1 MATYKILSL
10 DGGGPWALL
19 QAMALQKIYKVDT
32 RGHQVLKDFNLVAA
46 NGGGSITLAGL
57 IANMP
62 LNAILE
68 DWFMSNNMRRRVFAP
83 TRFLNTWFGR
93 GAKYSTSK
101 KSNTIKA
108 ILGDYAERS
117 LSDVH
122 EAVRGE
128 TLVAANFLISAYD
141 CGRNRAEFFRSD
153 RDSACASA
161 TPLDPQLADAIH
173 ASTTAPAPLFDS
185 PAEVGDGR
193 FWDGAAAGLYNPI
206 LAALTEAIANR
217 REAKD
222 IRILSIGSGTVQLP
236 IWMNGENPKLTRGV
250 DDFPQ
255 DLDELTRSVLY
266 DPPESATFVAH
277 VMLGQPLPA
286 PGVELPLSGNVVRL
300 SPLIRPVQKGGKW
313 VPPEGMDDKKFER
326 LAKLELD
333 AVAPEGVQLIKA
345 LGDVWI
351 AGAPINQPIRSGRNL
366 RPEIGHE
373 TFAAAKAAW
382 EKIR

>member
-19 QAMALQKIYKVDT
+19 QVMALQRIYKNDT
-32 RGHQVLKDFNLVAA
+32 LGHEVLKDFDLVAA

-62 LNAILE
+62 LNAMLD
-68 DWFMSNNMRRRVFAP
+68 DWFMSKDMRSRVLAP
-83 TRFLNTWFGR
+83 ARFLNSFFGQ
-93 GAKYSTSK
+93 GAKYSTAK
-101 KSNTIKA
+101 KRSAIKA

-122 EAVRGE
+122 KAIKDK
-128 TLVAANFLISAYD
+128 TLVAANFLICAYD
-141 CGRNRAEFFRSD
+141 CGRNRAEFFRSG
-153 RDSACASA
+153 DSACASA
-161 TPLDPQLADAIH
+161 TPLDPRLVDAIH
-173 ASTTAPAPLFDS
+173 ASTTAPAPLFDA

-217 REAKD
+217 RNAQD

-236 IWMNGENPKLTRGV
+236 TWKNGENPKLTRR
-250 DDFPQ
+250 DD
-255 DLDELTRSVLY
+255 DLAHGWNELTRSVLY

-286 PGVELPLSGNVVRL
+286 PGIKLPLSGNVIRL
-300 SPLIRPVQKGGKW
+300 SPVIRPVQKDGKW
-313 VPPEGMDDKKFER
+313 ALPAGIDDETFEK
-326 LAKLELD
+326 LAKLQLD

-345 LGDVWI
+345 LGDAWI
-351 AGAPINQPIRSGRNL
+351 ADASINQPIRSGRSL
-366 RPEIGHE
+366 RYEIGHE
-373 TFAAAKAAW
+373 TFAEAKATW